1 METEY
6 RVSEDARSWAQN
18 TLRELGLRPGRRLI
32 VVHPGASGPYRVWP
46 PERYAEL
53 LERLRGIVDGIL
65 LCGSS
70 FDQEVIDEISRHLMA
85 PLPRL
90 NPGASV
96 DRLGAILEQAAL
108 VVSNDSGPRH
118 LAVAV
123 GRPSVAFMPRFQ
135 DREWKIYDDSR
146 RSIVLQG
153 SAPCSLCSEGVCQ
166 DRIPRG
172 ERFGS
177 ECIRMIEVDAALS
190 AVKTMLGGSTAS

>member
-6 RVSEDARSWAQN
+6 SVSEDARSWAQN
-18 TLRELGLRPGRRLI
+18 TLRELGLRPGGRLI

-53 LERLRGIVDGIL
+53 LERSKGWSTEFSCAGAPLIRKSSMRSAATLRL
-65 LCGSS
+65 L
-70 FDQEVIDEISRHLMA
+70 
-85 PLPRL
+85 LPRL

-118 LAVAV
+118 LAVAL

-153 SAPCSLCSEGVCQ
+153 NTPCSLCSEGVCQ
-166 DRIPRG
+166 DRIPSG

-177 ECIRMIEVDAALS
+177 ECIRMIEVEAALS
-190 AVKTMLGGSTAS
+190 AVMTMLGGSAAS